1 MDIMAKSTNL
11 GFPPEIIRFVGKK
24 WVVPIFKEFDN
35 KTQIRFGELKQKFG
49 VTSKVLSE
57 VLGEMQSFGFIEKQD
72 IKSFPPTITY
82 TLSNRGL
89 NLLDVVDK
97 LEMFS
102 KESMMRENERN
113 SSDDK
118 YLTKFAIMLAI
129 EKSLVKMGRPEL
141 KRVEDRL
148 LLEFNCTFEDC
159 VSNPTPLKKVLHELF
174 GTSYEDIYASIHN
187 ALSDTGM
194 DEDIKQFLLV
204 MKE

>member
-1 MDIMAKSTNL
+1 MAKSNNA

-72 IKSFPPTITY
+72 NKSFPPTITY

-102 KESMMRENERN
+102 KEAMVRENAKN
-113 SSDDK
+113 SSDEK
-118 YLTKFAIMLAI
+118 YLTKFAIILAI
-129 EKSLVKMGRPEL
+129 EKSLAKMGRPEL

-148 LLEFNCTFEDC
+148 LLDFNCTFEDC
-159 VSNPTPLKKVLHELF
+159 VSNPTPLKKVLQELF
-174 GTSYEDIYASIHN
+174 GNSYEDIYTSIN
-187 ALSDTGM
+187 DALSETSM
-194 DEDIKQFLLV
+194 DEDIKHFLQL